1 MRRPFV
7 LAAVA
12 ASLVLAA
19 CGGSGSTSGS
29 GSTGGSGSTP
39 VAVATA
45 APAAASG
52 EQFGG
57 DVCSALT
64 KAEIEAATYP
74 QGKATFDSTD
84 TQKDATTGTAVV
96 CQYLV
101 TFGDKPSTVGAAV
114 SLMDANEYGTHS
126 DAAQSMIAPPE
137 AVPGIGS
144 EAFLILPAPSLFEV
158 WVSGAHGK
166 FKVLA
171 QSKESAI
178 ALAKIAASRD

>member
-7 LAAVA
+7 LAVVTV
-12 ASLVLAA
+12 SLVLAA
-19 CGGSGSTSGS
+19 CGGSASTRGTA
-29 GSTGGSGSTP
+29 STGGSGSAP
-39 VAVATA
+39 DATA

-52 EQFGG
+52 DQFGG

-74 QGKATFDSTD
+74 QGAAKYDSTD
-84 TQKDATTGTAVV
+84 TQKDADTGKAVV

-114 SLMDANEYGTHS
+114 SLMDDNEYGTRN
-126 DAAQSMIAPPE
+126 DAAHSLLAPPE

-144 EAFLILPAPSLFEV
+144 EAFLVLPAPSLFEV

-178 ALAKIAASRD
+178 ALAKIAAARD